1 MYTVI
6 LIIFCAVLVIDFMA
20 AVDSQKV
27 DVVEIIV
34 RGFMVVAFAW
44 LMKNVG

>member
-1 MYTVI
+1 MYMVV
-6 LIIFCAVLVIDFMA
+6 LVIFCAVLVIDFMA

-27 DVVEIIV
+27 DVIEMIV